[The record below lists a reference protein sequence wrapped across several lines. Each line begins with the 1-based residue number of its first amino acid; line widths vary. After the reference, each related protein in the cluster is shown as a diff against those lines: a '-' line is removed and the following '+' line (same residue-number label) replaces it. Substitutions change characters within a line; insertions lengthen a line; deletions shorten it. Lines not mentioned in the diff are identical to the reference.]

1 MAYVRTKT
9 KQLMRKT
16 LLLLT
21 FASFTSAGF
30 SQTLFTYGNIPVDK
44 AEFIR
49 AYNKNKTPV
58 ADKEKAMR
66 EYLDLYVKFKL
77 KVKAAMELRLD
88 TLPMLQYDAQS
99 FRSQI
104 EDSYLNNEKA
114 LNDLLNE
121 AFARSQ
127 KDLHI
132 LHFFVPVEEATKPED
147 TLKAFTSINA
157 FYTALKA
164 GKTDY
169 DNLNAG
175 SPVKIKQSDLGFV
188 TVFGLPYEY
197 ENIIYALKM
206 GGTSKPYRTKNGWH
220 LFKLVDERK
229 AVGKWK
235 IAQILL
241 SIPPDATTEA
251 KKGYEKR
258 ADSIYQLLMKG
269 DDFGKMAR
277 WFSDD
282 KVTYS
287 NNGELAEFGSGK
299 FEASF
304 ENEVFKLTRDKEIS
318 KPFITAYGYH
328 IVKRLSQSPVPAD
341 KNDMAYQFEL
351 KQKIQQ
357 DSRISFAKDQFV
369 KEILKQVSYK
379 KTALVSDAELYRN
392 ADSVIAK
399 PNSETGNA
407 ALYPITGKTISTY
420 AKAKLTGKDWLDFV
434 RNYKGSG
441 ELYRGESNAVLFD
454 KFITTSVMDYY
465 KKHLED
471 YNADFSYQMEEF
483 KDGNV
488 LFEIMERNIWGK
500 ASADVNGLQKYYNEN
515 KDKYLWKASANVVLF
530 NCANKTIAED
540 AKAALLN
547 GKDWKKIA
555 EESNNNIQVDS
566 GRFELSQIPVTV
578 DSKTP
583 VGYVSPIVV
592 SQADGNTSFIKLIH
606 HYNANLQRSFDEA
619 KGMVINDYQNI
630 LEEKWIGDLKNKYP
644 VKVNDTVFQSLLK

>member
-1 MAYVRTKT
+1 MK
-9 KQLMRKT
+9 KT

-21 FASFTSAGF
+21 FAFFTSAGF

-44 AEFIR
+44 AEFKR

-88 TLPMLQYDAQS
+88 TLPQLQYDAQS

-114 LNDLLNE
+114 LNDLQNE
-121 AFARSQ
+121 AFTRSQ
-127 KDLHI
+127 KDLHV
-132 LHFFVPVEEATKPED
+132 LHFFVAVEEALKPED

-169 DNLNAG
+169 DNLNAA

-188 TVFGLPYEY
+188 TVFGFPYEY
-197 ENIIYALKM
+197 ENIIYALKK
-206 GGTSKPYRTKNGWH
+206 GETSKPYRTKNGWH

-269 DDFGKMAR
+269 DDFGKMVR

-328 IVKRLSQSPVPAD
+328 IVKRLSQSSVPAD

-465 KKHLED
+465 KKHLEE

-578 DSKTP
+578 DPKTP

-630 LEEKWIGDLKNKYP
+630 LEEMWIGDLKNKYP